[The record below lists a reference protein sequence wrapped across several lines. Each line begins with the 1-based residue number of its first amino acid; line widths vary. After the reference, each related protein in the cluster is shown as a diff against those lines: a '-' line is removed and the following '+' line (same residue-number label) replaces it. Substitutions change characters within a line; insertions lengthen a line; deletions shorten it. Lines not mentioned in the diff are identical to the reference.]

1 MAAPTQRMAVPV
13 SESRCRDFRLIS
25 GTTGATIHVLNQKA
39 DYDTTMALLQVA
51 GLRPYTYQE
60 ILLLLTNDEGLKN
73 SLKNTWF
80 YLAGSGPDKNGV
92 CTVDEKG
99 EPVDIGKKNLSVEK
113 KVSISP
119 ENKSLPSLE
128 VTSDGFC
135 ACVGWRFSIGVT
147 NDPRAAAPIVV
158 GTPIGRD
165 ATAPKDAGSLF
176 ESVQAK
182 LTNVQARRAEI
193 KKAFNKED
201 EQLAKMENKLKDA
214 LSKAK
219 EADNAKAQVKDLIR
233 DAEDDIGEYAKLKNK
248 NVTLKYYY
256 TDERYNRGSERSW
269 N

>member
-60 ILLLLTNDEGLKN
+60 ILLLLTNDGGLKN
-73 SLKNTWF
+73 SLKGTWF
-80 YLAGSGPDKNGV
+80 YLAGSGPDKKGV
-92 CTVDEKG
+92 YTVDEKG
-99 EPVDIGKKNLSVEK
+99 ELVDIEKKNLSVEE
-113 KVSISP
+113 KVCNWP
-119 ENKSLPSLE
+119 KNKSLPSLE
-128 VTSDGFC
+128 VTSDGIC
-135 ACVGWRFSIGVT
+135 SLLAWRFGIGAIS
-147 NDPRAAAPIVV
+147 DPHVAAPIVV

-182 LTNVQARRAEI
+182 LTNVQARRAKI
-193 KKAFNKED
+193 KEAFNKED

-233 DAEDDIGEYAKLKNK
+233 DAEDSEKFVIAAL
-248 NVTLKYYY
+248 
-256 TDERYNRGSERSW
+256 RGR
-269 N
+269 